1 MNTSFLPDFHSR
13 YLVVAAVAAAFFFPG
28 IAVAQFESEDDSSG
42 ETDFDDEP
50 SEDSSGFSTSD
61 DDPIPE
67 SSPPPPAS
75 TAREEEDEFDGGLYI
90 DVNVAGTLGIR
101 STHQWKESCPEVT
114 ELSWSPD
121 CKTKPPMGVALEGRI
136 GVRIGVVGIEGFGLA
151 AGDWSGGKL
160 QGQEPAVPLPSFA
173 TEMAVGRIGGGVG
186 GGLRLTSTGLFRIAL
201 GAGGG
206 VMFRHVYSNVS
217 SLDGSSQGYVAPIVR
232 ADLSL
237 TLLKFLNIGV
247 LGWVEFSPEVIVT
260 LNLAAAGGIGDVML
274 PPAQVDALEGALGDV
289 TVFDGPQFFV
299 GPFAG
304 FHFGS

>member
-1 MNTSFLPDFHSR
+1 MTRLILSDFHSR
-13 YLVVAAVAAAFFFPG
+13 HLLHLAVTAALFCPKVALAQFDSGSDTSEAAAPDG
-28 IAVAQFESEDDSSG
+28 QADS
-42 ETDFDDEP
+42 P
-50 SEDSSGFSTSD
+50 AFSTSE

-75 TAREEEDEFDGGLYI
+75 SAPDDKDESGGGLYI
-90 DVNVAGTLGIR
+90 DLNLAGTHGLR
-101 STHQWKESCPEVT
+101 STHEWNESCPNVS

-121 CKTKPPMGVALEGRI
+121 CKTSAPLGVALEGRV

-160 QGQEPAVPLPSFA
+160 EGQEPSVPLPDFA

-186 GGLRLTSTGLFRIAL
+186 GGLRLTTTGLFRIAV

-217 SLDGSSQGYVAPIVR
+217 SLDGSSQGYVAPLVR
-232 ADLSL
+232 ADLSF
-237 TLLKFLNIGV
+237 TLLKFLNLGV
-247 LGWVEFSPEVIVT
+247 LGWVEFSPEVVVT
-260 LNLAAAGGIGDVML
+260 PNLEAAGGIADMML
-274 PPAQVDALEGALGDV
+274 PAAQVEALETALGDV

-299 GPFAG
+299 GPFVG
-304 FHFGS
+304 LHFGS